1 MCIQNIYSF
10 SVTEADCIEAVRITV
25 ALIEFLLLV
34 TRLFALN
41 KGNYRFS
48 WTGDATVRKVCDTS
62 ELWVL
67 QQSLQP
73 ICCWK
78 EQCWRLQINP
88 LLAMKTF
95 KFSFFLVNCCLMT
108 NDKWQI
114 LFKTCCLYFLST
126 YTILLT
132 HCKLFSRFFLL
143 CFDFLRNLLSSKIIS
158 VNIIIEGLKGTITSI
173 DIKCFMKKHKKNSD
187 FGQPNRQSF
196 CSRFQIWFPL
206 MN

>member
-108 NDKWQI
+108 NDK
-114 LFKTCCLYFLST
+114 YFLKLAVYIFCRHTRYCLHTASFFPVFFCYALIFWGT
-126 YTILLT
+126 FYHRRLSVLT
-132 HCKLFSRFFLL
+132 
-143 CFDFLRNLLSSKIIS
+143 
-158 VNIIIEGLKGTITSI
+158 
-173 DIKCFMKKHKKNSD
+173 
-187 FGQPNRQSF
+187 
-196 CSRFQIWFPL
+196 
-206 MN
+206 